1 MTDYGPGWLT
11 MAQDDI
17 PGVRG
22 PLGVPGGRQGA
33 PGGWRLLPAPKRV
46 IKQQYNGPKP
56 WFKVPKVCPGPWGM
70 VLIHFWGIWGHLV
83 ALNQWYLV
91 KTLICQKNRFSEKI
105 YTSVST
111 DHLEQ
116 KSTLLG
122 VFHTY
127 QYTKYVWKTPKI
139 ESHLVIFGCGNAG
152 IRGIL
157 FKKNGYFFSKNPKK
171 CKKWKKNIFSLSN
184 AFLPP

>member
-1 MTDYGPGWLT
+1 MSWSMRDGSHPFLRHLGPFGC
-11 MAQDDI
+11 
-17 PGVRG
+17 
-22 PLGVPGGRQGA
+22 
-33 PGGWRLLPAPKRV
+33 
-46 IKQQYNGPKP
+46 IKPVVFSENSN
-56 WFKVPKVCPGPWGM
+56 
-70 VLIHFWGIWGHLV
+70 LS
-83 ALNQWYLV
+83 
-91 KTLICQKNRFSEKI
+91 KNRFSEKI

-157 FKKNGYFFSKNPKK
+157 FKKNGYFFQKIQKNAKNGKK
-171 CKKWKKNIFSLSN
+171 IFFSPSI

>member
-1 MTDYGPGWLT
+1 MRYGSYPFL
-11 MAQDDI
+11 
-17 PGVRG
+17 RHLG
-22 PLGVPGGRQGA
+22 PFGC
-33 PGGWRLLPAPKRV
+33 
-46 IKQQYNGPKP
+46 IKPVVFSENYNLSK
-56 WFKVPKVCPGPWGM
+56 
-70 VLIHFWGIWGHLV
+70 I
-83 ALNQWYLV
+83 
-91 KTLICQKNRFSEKI
+91 RFSEKI

-171 CKKWKKNIFSLSN
+171 SKKWKKKYF
-184 AFLPP
+184 FHLPSPSYHLNFGILKKKDF

>member
-1 MTDYGPGWLT
+1 MDGSHPFLRHLGPFGC
-11 MAQDDI
+11 
-17 PGVRG
+17 
-22 PLGVPGGRQGA
+22 
-33 PGGWRLLPAPKRV
+33 
-46 IKQQYNGPKP
+46 IKPVVFSENSN
-56 WFKVPKVCPGPWGM
+56 
-70 VLIHFWGIWGHLV
+70 LS
-83 ALNQWYLV
+83 
-91 KTLICQKNRFSEKI
+91 KNRFSEKI

-171 CKKWKKNIFSLSN
+171 CKKWKKNIFFTFHRLLTTLTLGFWRKKIFKNFPNQFHIRISKFQPILK
-184 AFLPP
+184 FCLGQRWCRRWRC

>member
-1 MTDYGPGWLT
+1 MRDGSHPFLRHLGPFGC
-11 MAQDDI
+11 
-17 PGVRG
+17 
-22 PLGVPGGRQGA
+22 
-33 PGGWRLLPAPKRV
+33 
-46 IKQQYNGPKP
+46 IKQVVFSENSN
-56 WFKVPKVCPGPWGM
+56 
-70 VLIHFWGIWGHLV
+70 LS
-83 ALNQWYLV
+83 
-91 KTLICQKNRFSEKI
+91 KNRFSEKN

-127 QYTKYVWKTPKI
+127 QYTKYLWKTPKI

-171 CKKWKKNIFSLSN
+171 CKKWKKKIFLSPSI
-184 AFLPP
+184 AFLQP